1 MLPSKPA
8 PSLLFAGLFA
18 LLGLCVPA
26 AAAPAFD
33 CEDDR
38 AAVLTDRGIVDFTV
52 EIADSLAERAQGLMF
67 RRALPQGSGML
78 FVYDEP
84 REVSFWMRNT
94 LIPLDLIFMDATGTI
109 RHIHPNARPLD
120 ETPIPGATADDQNP
134 ERKLILEI
142 PGGDAARLGL
152 AAGQPMASLQLDQR
166 KAAWRCR

>member
-1 MLPSKPA
+1 
-8 PSLLFAGLFA
+8 
-18 LLGLCVPA
+18 
-26 AAAPAFD
+26 
-33 CEDDR
+33 
-38 AAVLTDRGIVDFTV
+38 
-52 EIADSLAERAQGLMF
+52 
-67 RRALPQGSGML
+67 ML